1 MKTKLFGG
9 DTPEQREQKIKQ
21 LDEQIKEAE
30 EQVELATNEAQ

>member
-21 LDEQIKEAE
+21 LDDEIKEAE
-30 EQVELATNEAQ
+30 DRLKVTTEEAQ